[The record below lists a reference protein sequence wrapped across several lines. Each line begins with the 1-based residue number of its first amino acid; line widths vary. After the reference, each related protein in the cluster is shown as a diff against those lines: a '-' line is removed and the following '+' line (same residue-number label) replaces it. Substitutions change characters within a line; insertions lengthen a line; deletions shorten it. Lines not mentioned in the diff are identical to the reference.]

1 MRNKPDLFPQ
11 LSILPLQREALRW
24 VNQYPAIK
32 RITLHPNSDQSID
45 SPFKYDVV
53 WEVEEGF
60 PLSQLD
66 MSLEAGNFFGRNFL
80 DVYKH
85 QHLINGIFS
94 HTYDREW
101 SFKSIPWNEDASPA
115 EIFGNDFF
123 WMLYPSS
130 FPEPVRDPE
139 PEPLDDSTSEPVDE
153 TEPEPADDSTSE
165 PIAETEPEPSDD
177 TTSEPVEDTEPEPA
191 DDSTPEPVA
200 DIEPEPADDSTSEPI
215 EETEPEPVDDSEPEP
230 VDDTEPEPAD
240 DSTPEPVADIATEPV
255 VDPESQE
262 DSARIVEDQPD
273 SGSGE
278 GKKAPEEDEQKEK
291 SSNMIRVSGP
301 TVSKTKRGY
310 NLEIRYNGES
320 ESVVGNE
327 SLLIVAWV
335 IHRWKS
341 RMEGITFSELEGLIN
356 GVFCGDNPQIDKQ
369 DDLTIQKRDSVG
381 VPANFS
387 PKKIQDLRQR
397 QEELQGE
404 FDQAK
409 RNNDPETIAIAS
421 EKLKSF
427 HEEILAEAKREKIK
441 KHPAYA
447 KIRSRYKNA
456 QEKIEGVFPKFG
468 EHIADSFD
476 SKSGELSYRPKERNI
491 SWSVEL

>member
-24 VNQYPAIK
+24 VNQHPAIK

-165 PIAETEPEPSDD
+165 PIAETEPEP
-177 TTSEPVEDTEPEPA
+177 
-191 DDSTPEPVA
+191 
-200 DIEPEPADDSTSEPI
+200 
-215 EETEPEPVDDSEPEP
+215 
-230 VDDTEPEPAD
+230 
-240 DSTPEPVADIATEPV
+240 V

-262 DSARIVEDQPD
+262 DQPG

-278 GKKAPEEDEQKEK
+278 GKKAQELDEQKEK
-291 SSNMIRVSGP
+291 SNMIRVSGP
-301 TVSKTKRGY
+301 TVSRTRRLY
-310 NLEIRYNGES
+310 NLEIRYNGETRS
-320 ESVVGNE
+320 IAGNE

-335 IHRWKS
+335 IQKRES
-341 RMEGITFSELEGLIN
+341 RMEGMTFSELEGLIN
-356 GVFCGDNPQIDKQ
+356 GIFGGDNPQIDEQ
-369 DDLTIQKRDSVG
+369 DSLAIQKRDSVG

-387 PKKIQDLRQR
+387 PKKIEDLRQR
-397 QEELQGE
+397 QEDLQSEL
-404 FDQAK
+404 DQAQ

-421 EKLKSF
+421 ANLKSF
-427 HEEILAEAKREKIK
+427 HEEIVAEAKREKIK
-441 KHPAYA
+441 KDPAYN
-447 KIRSRYKNA
+447 KIRNRFRNA
-456 QEKIEGVFPKFG
+456 QILIEGVFPKFG
-468 EHIADSFD
+468 EHIAASFH
-476 SKSGELSYRPKERNI
+476 STSGELSYRPKERNI
-491 SWSVEL
+491 SWSVEWP